1 MKDIQN
7 KEVVLSVKNLKQHF
21 ITGSGKY
28 RIYNKAV
35 DGVTFDIHRGEVFSL
50 VGESGCGKTTTGRT
64 IMRLYQPTDG
74 TVDLLGERIVAGYM
88 SLKSDIKLL
97 RKEISLKRKSFKQQ
111 EITKDDLDSFVEK
124 SKQEI
129 KLIKD
134 ELKQRKLDQFNKY
147 YPTTEEVQT
156 EKEKNSKRIEDLNKA
171 IEGLR
176 EELETYKE
184 EVSKDLDKLSP
195 EIEEQQKE
203 KAQALVIKK
212 IQKKQNEIEE
222 KIINLEN
229 EISKLSI
236 TNDATSKSLLKKIQM
251 IFQDP
256 IDSLDPRMTV
266 KEIIA
271 EGLYIN
277 GIKDK
282 KVVTEKVYHA
292 LKLVGLMPE
301 HASHYPH
308 EFSGGQRQRVG
319 IARAIACD
327 PEVII
332 ADEPISALDVSIQA
346 QVINLLT
353 DLKEKLGL
361 TILFIAHDLS
371 VVKHFS
377 DTVAVMYFGKIVE
390 MGDKEKVFDNPLHP
404 YTKSLISS
412 IPQPNP
418 DYERLREGV
427 SRYNPQSHNYTK
439 DSVVELREVEPGHQ
453 VLCSQEE
460 FEAYK
465 RIVLENE

>member
-1 MKDIQN
+1 MNDTKN
-7 KEVVLSVKNLKQHF
+7 KEVVLKVVDLKQHF

-35 DGVTFDIHRGEVFSL
+35 DGVSFNIYRGEVFSL

-64 IMRLYQPTDG
+64 IMRLYEPTDG
-74 TVDLLGERIVAGYM
+74 EVYFLDQRVVAG
-88 SLKSDIKLL
+88 IKLL
-97 RKEISLKRKSFKQQ
+97 KNEIKSLKKKLRLKRQLLKNNEIDKETYDNYATEINEEISS
-111 EITKDDLDSFVEK
+111 I
-124 SKQEI
+124 KQEI
-129 KLIKD
+129 N
-134 ELKQRKLDQFNKY
+134 QRKIDQYNKY
-147 YPTTEEVQT
+147 YP
-156 EKEKNSKRIEDLNKA
+156 S
-171 IEGLR
+171 
-176 EELETYKE
+176 KE
-184 EVSKDLDKLSP
+184 EVESDKEEATKNVEKLKLEIKKLEEELVSFKEQVFSKVDKLS
-195 EIEEQQKE
+195 ENNKSKE
-203 KAQALVIKK
+203 KVHEQALASYRKK
-212 IQKKQNEIEE
+212 RKETHVLINKLKTEIN
-222 KIINLEN
+222 KNL
-229 EISKLSI
+229 
-236 TNDATSKSLLKKIQM
+236 TSYKAANRSLLKKIQM

-266 KEIIA
+266 RDIIA
-271 EGLYIN
+271 EGLIIN
-277 GIKDK
+277 GIKNKDIIN
-282 KVVTEKVYHA
+282 EKVYES

-346 QVINLLT
+346 QVINLLNE
-353 DLKEKLGL
+353 LKEKLGL

-390 MGDKEKVFDNPLHP
+390 MGDKQKVFDHPLHP

-418 DYERLREGV
+418 EYERLREGIQK
-427 SRYNPQSHNYTK
+427 YDPNSHNYTP
-439 DSVVELREVEPGHQ
+439 DSDVRLREIEPGHQ
-453 VLCSQEE
+453 VLCSEE
-460 FEAYK
+460 EYK
-465 RIVLENE
+465 LYVKKVNEK

>member
-1 MKDIQN
+1 
-7 KEVVLSVKNLKQHF
+7 
-21 ITGSGKY
+21 
-28 RIYNKAV
+28 
-35 DGVTFDIHRGEVFSL
+35 
-50 VGESGCGKTTTGRT
+50 
-64 IMRLYQPTDG
+64 
-74 TVDLLGERIVAGYM
+74 
-88 SLKSDIKLL
+88 
-97 RKEISLKRKSFKQQ
+97 
-111 EITKDDLDSFVEK
+111 
-124 SKQEI
+124 
-129 KLIKD
+129 LIKD

-147 YPTTEEVQT
+147 YPTAEEVQT
-156 EKEKNSKRIEDLNKA
+156 EKEKNSKKIEDLNKA

-203 KAQALVIKK
+203 KAQALVIKN
-212 IQKKQNEIEE
+212 IQKKQNEIKE

>member
-1 MKDIQN
+1 M
-7 KEVVLSVKNLKQHF
+7 
-21 ITGSGKY
+21 
-28 RIYNKAV
+28 
-35 DGVTFDIHRGEVFSL
+35 
-50 VGESGCGKTTTGRT
+50 
-64 IMRLYQPTDG
+64 
-74 TVDLLGERIVAGYM
+74 
-88 SLKSDIKLL
+88 
-97 RKEISLKRKSFKQQ
+97 
-111 EITKDDLDSFVEK
+111 K
-124 SKQEI
+124 SK
-129 KLIKD
+129 K
-134 ELKQRKLDQFNKY
+134 
-147 YPTTEEVQT
+147 
-156 EKEKNSKRIEDLNKA
+156 
-171 IEGLR
+171 
-176 EELETYKE
+176 
-184 EVSKDLDKLSP
+184 
-195 EIEEQQKE
+195 
-203 KAQALVIKK
+203 
-212 IQKKQNEIEE
+212 

-353 DLKEKLGL
+353 DLKEKIR
-361 TILFIAHDLS
+361 TYHFIYR
-371 VVKHFS
+371 
-377 DTVAVMYFGKIVE
+377 T
-390 MGDKEKVFDNPLHP
+390 
-404 YTKSLISS
+404 
-412 IPQPNP
+412 
-418 DYERLREGV
+418 
-427 SRYNPQSHNYTK
+427 
-439 DSVVELREVEPGHQ
+439 
-453 VLCSQEE
+453 
-460 FEAYK
+460 
-465 RIVLENE
+465 